1 MKAGSAHEYVLDTV
15 LPWIPSAH
23 WKWKYLA
30 CRWIWKTFVC
40 LFCWIFVFNFF
51 ALGKK
56 WFSVWRSVIQGAFYV
71 FKNPPMIKADK
82 QGPGLLLELFYQ
94 LFEKCSGKFF
104 SYNLFIAIP
113 QKPTVT
119 STITAC
125 TVCRE
130 LVKTL
135 EHSQLISRI
144 YFRRSYLLFSV
155 HVCFIVCIVQYFS
168 LQMIQNTLTV
178 WHFWAFCFFCF
189 LA

>member
-1 MKAGSAHEYVLDTV
+1 MTSVVFKLRQYVRYSHFMAFCVIHTFLLWKLAQHMNMLDTV

-30 CRWIWKTFVC
+30 CTWIWRIFVC
-40 LFCWIFVFNFF
+40 LFCWIFVFNLF

-56 WFSVWRSVIQGAFYV
+56 WFSVIQGAFYV

-125 TVCRE
+125 TKSAE
-130 LVKTL
+130 
-135 EHSQLISRI
+135 S
-144 YFRRSYLLFSV
+144 
-155 HVCFIVCIVQYFS
+155 
-168 LQMIQNTLTV
+168 
-178 WHFWAFCFFCF
+178 W
-189 LA
+189 